1 MFLLLLF
8 NSAINPD
15 FLVFCRAFAKSLA
28 YSSATMGAVQTR
40 DPAAIDELF
49 SGLRALEFSRGEE
62 FEREKLHHFEVCIE
76 GCGIVYAV

>member
-1 MFLLLLF
+1 
-8 NSAINPD
+8 
-15 FLVFCRAFAKSLA
+15 
-28 YSSATMGAVQTR
+28 MGAVQTR